1 MNKSSPAY
9 FMRKNSNGE
18 KYALIILSIAIE
30 N

>member
-1 MNKSSPAY
+1 MNKPSSAY
-9 FMRKNSNGE
+9 FMRKICNGE